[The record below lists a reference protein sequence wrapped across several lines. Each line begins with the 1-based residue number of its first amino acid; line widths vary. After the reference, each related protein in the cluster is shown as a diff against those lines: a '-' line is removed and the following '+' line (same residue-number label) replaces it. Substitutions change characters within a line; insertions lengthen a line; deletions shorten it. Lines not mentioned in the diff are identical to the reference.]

1 MVVEARSDQ
10 HLSMP
15 IAVLGM
21 GCRLPGGVEGPDD
34 FWELLAEGREVIEEI
49 PLERWDLQRH
59 HDPDP
64 RRPLH
69 QHVRR
74 AGLVDGLD
82 QFDPG
87 FFGISGREAQCMD
100 PQQRMLLEVCWRAME
115 AGAQPLERVRGRSV
129 GVFMGISSA
138 DYSAL
143 LWASE
148 SEYLTPDNEPFILTG
163 NTGCIAANRISY
175 AFDLKG
181 PSFTVDTACSSSLVA
196 VHLACESLRRGES
209 ELALAGGV
217 QALIHP
223 GIQMSF
229 CKAGLLSPTG
239 RCRSFDADADGY
251 VRSEGAGAVLLKPL
265 AAALRDGDPIEA
277 VIRGTAV
284 NSDGRSQGLAAP
296 SQKAQMACVQK
307 AYDAAGLPPTCAQYV
322 EAHGTGTRQG
332 DPIELRALGAVL
344 GAGRS
349 PDHPCLVGSVKTNLG
364 HSETAAGITGLIK
377 TVLCLK
383 HRQLPASL
391 HYSCP
396 TPSVD
401 LACLGLSVT
410 TALRPWPEP
419 ETKTEPVASVSSFGF
434 GGTNAHAVLS
444 AAPLVGRAA
453 EATPSQSANA
463 LHLLW
468 LTARSDQAL
477 ELLRQ
482 QTAVWLEAHPEVG
495 LQDLCATTHLGRS
508 CFPHAAAFVVGSRTS
523 LLHQLIG
530 QASVA
535 WCGTVPSQ
543 ASTAMPSLL
552 RDLTQ
557 MTMPSGDEGRKLLE
571 QIVQAMAAGGCMD
584 WDRWHQGVTW
594 RWVQSPGHPFL
605 RSRFWWM
612 PRQQAEPDAKASLW
626 LDHLGVL
633 HSESRTERADP
644 SRLQRLDLP
653 GVAEHWQL
661 TLDPAVVPDLK
672 EHALCGQPLF
682 AAAGYLAV
690 VVDWLQERQRPLQ
703 LGALQLE
710 RFLWLHAGAV
720 RLQAVVDGNQL
731 CLHSRPSEAEDASG
745 WQTHGQ
751 VQLVGGAVPWEALP
765 PLTQDDGLVVVE
777 ANALYDALQRLG
789 LDYGRMYRPIC
800 VLQAN
805 PHGAVAVLHRPE
817 GAPDRC
823 LIDGCFQVVAAVLAQ
838 GDGAGPLLLPV
849 GVEAVQLQRW
859 PLPDRL
865 RCVLRLRPQA
875 STQQGEGAG
884 HVVADLDLV
893 DLEGAPIGWLRGLK
907 LRRLTRTLLELM
919 LPVAPPRP
927 SIRLLEE
934 GWQPLSSAA
943 FTPWSPVAAE
953 AISVIVVGDLPA
965 VVQTWCEQQ
974 AIVPVPF
981 NVDDDP
987 TQLLLALVD
996 QWQAWPPAQPRHEL
1010 LLVPATPHPA
1020 VGALQAAVRAVAQ
1033 DCTAWRCS
1041 TLTLTGE
1048 EPLTAAQWQALLAA
1062 TAGDAELRWCGDDR
1076 IESRRFVSI
1085 ERDRFRL
1092 LSDSSG
1098 RLEGLVQAPLPL
1110 ARLQP
1115 GELELAVEATGLNFR
1130 DVLNALGLLQSHNQ
1144 SLGLRADAQ
1153 LPFGGE
1159 AVGRVVAV
1167 GPGIDPALVGTRM
1180 LAALT
1185 LGSLASHVTCR
1196 AALCVPW
1203 PEVLPAELGASLST
1217 AYLTAEYGLEQLAQL
1232 QVGEFV
1238 LIHAAAGGVGQGAVQ
1253 VALRSGARI
1262 LATASAAKQA
1272 ALLEQGVE
1280 AVFDSRTTAFADQV
1294 MAHTKGQGVQVVLN
1308 SLKGEWVDA
1317 SFRAL
1322 ARGGRFVELGK
1333 LEIWSDQ
1340 QVQERRPDVRYYR
1353 FDLLEVAARDPQ
1365 PLRERLVALVD
1376 AAQGQRL
1383 PLLPITVFPFDQVK
1397 DAFLRMAQGR
1407 HVGKQVITLP
1417 EQAPPQAIRGDGTY
1431 LILGAFGGIG
1441 QRLQH
1446 WLVKQGAR
1454 SLLLV
1459 GRQHPQADNAVAH
1472 QAEAW
1477 QAQGIEVVALGWDD
1491 LDKALAALP
1500 ADRPLRGVIHAA
1512 GVLRDQH
1519 IGAIE
1524 SDDLAPVLQ
1533 AKWGVEKK
1541 LAQLRQRSP
1550 ECWRHLDFYVVFSS
1564 IAAGLGS
1571 PGQLAYAAANG
1582 ALEASCLSA
1591 PSEGPMQLAIQWG
1604 PWAGAGMAAGLDRR
1618 LDAVGLIPLEEDEAF
1633 AVLEQLLQRG
1643 RCGVVMAMAAD
1654 WPRFVSQAMPR
1665 QAGWF
1670 QALLP
1675 EASGRSDAQMRAQL
1689 QALPPAQ
1696 RRSWLLDT
1704 LRALLAEVMEQPEV
1718 PLDVQT
1724 SLFDLGLDSLMAA
1737 EFAAVVQESLGWR
1750 LDLAALSDAP
1760 CLDDLAGLALQALL
1774 PDDEVSAQM
1783 GLDLAQESQ
1792 LPEGWSLPPSAA
1804 LEAPG
1809 DRVLLTG
1816 ASGFLGAYL
1825 LAGQLQ
1831 RWPELQVRCLVRA
1844 ESRERG
1850 LERLEDNLRRYGLW
1864 EPAWAQR
1871 LEISLGDLAQPQLG
1885 LDADQFQALGYGVTG
1900 ILHNGAQLSQMASY
1914 AQLASANVGGTRE
1927 LLRLAVADAPLR
1939 FELISSVAVFEAD
1952 ACRDQPIDEQD
1963 ALEAWQGIYL
1973 GYSQTKWVTDRMVRR
1988 AADQG
1993 LSVAVYRPPLIAGP
2007 SCGSAWHQGDL
2018 LQRLLQGCL
2027 ALGAA
2032 PDLAWELDVV
2042 PVDFVADAV
2051 TALAWSQAATG
2062 RCFHLQHPE
2071 PLLLNTLLG
2080 QLTDADRGLRLVP
2093 MQDWIEAIAKHPTNP
2108 LHPLLPFFQQ
2118 GWGVDGLTY
2127 PERNCHGQRARPS
2140 CLETTHQL
2148 AELGVR
2154 CPGWD
2159 QLIGPWAAVLLQQP
2173 MAAL

>member
-1 MVVEARSDQ
+1 MVMDARPDMQ
-10 HLSMP
+10 PMP

-34 FWELLAEGREVIEEI
+34 FWDLLAEGREVIEEI
-49 PLERWDLQRH
+49 PPQRWDLQRH

-74 AGLVDGLD
+74 AGLVHDLD
-82 QFDPG
+82 QFDPA

-100 PQQRMLLEVCWRAME
+100 PQQRLLLEVCWRAME
-115 AGAQPLERVRGRSV
+115 AGAHPLERVRGRPV

-148 SEYLTPDNEPFILTG
+148 AQYLTPDNEPFILTG
-163 NTGCIAANRISY
+163 NTGCIAANRLSY

-296 SQKAQMACVQK
+296 SQKAQMACVQA
-307 AYDAAGLPPTCAQYV
+307 AYDAAGLSPTCAQYV

-391 HYSCP
+391 HYSRP

-401 LACLGLSVT
+401 LAGLGLAVT
-410 TALRPWPEP
+410 TALRPWPET
-419 ETKTEPVASVSSFGF
+419 EMEPVASVSSFGF

-444 AAPLVGRAA
+444 AASSAEHGAA
-453 EATPSQSANA
+453 AAPAEPPDAP
-463 LHLLW
+463 HLLW
-468 LTARSDQAL
+468 LTARSDSAL
-477 ELLRQ
+477 TLLRQ

-508 CFPHAAAFVVGSRTS
+508 CFPHAAAFVVSSRTA
-523 LLHQLIG
+523 LLRQLHG
-530 QASVA
+530 HDPVV
-535 WCGTVPSQ
+535 WCGTLPSR
-543 ASTAMPSLL
+543 ASTAMPSPL
-552 RDLTQ
+552 RELTQ
-557 MTMPSGDEGRKLLE
+557 KTVPPGDAGHQLL
-571 QIVQAMAAGGCMD
+571 QQLVQSMAAGGCMD
-584 WDRWHQGVTW
+584 WHRWHQGVTW

-612 PRQQAEPDAKASLW
+612 PRQQAEPEAKASLW
-626 LDHLGVL
+626 LDHLGLV
-633 HSESRTERADP
+633 HSDVPTERAAP
-644 SRLQRLDLP
+644 ARFQRLDLP
-653 GVAEHWQL
+653 GVTEHWQL
-661 TLDPAVVPDLK
+661 TLDPAVAPDLK

-690 VVDWLQERQRPLQ
+690 VLDWLQARQRTLQ
-703 LGALQLE
+703 LGPLQLE
-710 RFLWLHAGAV
+710 RPLWLHAGAV
-720 RLQAVVDGNQL
+720 RLQAVVDGDQL
-731 CLHSRPSEAEDASG
+731 CLHSRTSEAEDASG
-745 WQTHGQ
+745 WQAHGR
-751 VQLVGGAVPWEALP
+751 VQLLGGAVPSEALP
-765 PLTQDDGLVVVE
+765 PLPQDDGLEVVD
-777 ANALYDALQRLG
+777 ANALYAALQRLG

-800 VLQAN
+800 ALQAN
-805 PHGAVAVLHRPE
+805 PHGAEAVLQRPE

-865 RCVLRLRPQA
+865 RCVLRLRPHA
-875 STQQGEGAG
+875 ITQQGEGAG
-884 HVVADLDLV
+884 HVWADLDLV
-893 DLEGAPIGWLRGLK
+893 DLEGAPIGWMRGLQ

-919 LPVAPPRP
+919 LPVAPPSP

-965 VVQTWCEQQ
+965 VVQAWCEQQ
-974 AIVPVPF
+974 AIVPVRF

-987 TQLLLALVD
+987 TQLL
-996 QWQAWPPAQPRHEL
+996 PAFVNQLRGWSQVPSRHVIV
-1010 LLVPATPHPA
+1010 LVPASPAAA
-1020 VGALQAAVRAVAQ
+1020 VGALKASVRALAQ
-1033 DCTAWRCS
+1033 DYPAWRCS
-1041 TLTLTGE
+1041 TLTLAGQ

-1085 ERDRFRL
+1085 EQERFRL
-1092 LSDSSG
+1092 LADGSG

-1110 ARLQP
+1110 ARLEP
-1115 GELELAVEATGLNFR
+1115 GELEVAVEATGLNFR
-1130 DVLNALGLLQSHNQ
+1130 DVLNALGLLQRHNQ

-1167 GPGIDPALVGTRM
+1167 GPGVDPALIGTRM

-1203 PEVLPAELGASLST
+1203 PEALPAELGASLST
-1217 AYLTAEYGLEQLAQL
+1217 AYLTAEYGLEHLAQL
-1232 QVGEFV
+1232 QAGELV
-1238 LIHAAAGGVGQGAVQ
+1238 LIHAAAGGVGQAAVQ

-1280 AVFDSRTTAFADQV
+1280 AVFDSRSIAFADQV
-1294 MAHTKGQGVQVVLN
+1294 LAHTNGEGVQVVLN

-1317 SFRAL
+1317 GFRAL

-1340 QVQERRPDVRYYR
+1340 QVQERRPDVRYHR

-1365 PLRERLVALVD
+1365 PLRERLLALVD

-1383 PLLPITVFPFDQVK
+1383 PLLPTTVFPFDQVK
-1397 DAFLRMAQGR
+1397 DAFRRMAQGR

-1459 GRQHPQADNAVAH
+1459 GRQRPQADSAAGH
-1472 QAEAW
+1472 QVEDW
-1477 QAQGIEVVALGWDD
+1477 QAQGIEVAALGWDD
-1491 LDKALAALP
+1491 LVQALAALP
-1500 ADRPLRGVIHAA
+1500 PDRPLRGVIHAA

-1519 IGAIE
+1519 ISAIE
-1524 SDDLAPVLQ
+1524 PADLAPVLQ
-1533 AKWGVEKK
+1533 AKWGVEQQ
-1541 LAQLRQRSP
+1541 LVQLRQRCP
-1550 ECWRHLDFYVVFSS
+1550 EGWHHLDFQVVFSS

-1582 ALEASCLSA
+1582 ALEALCEPASSQ
-1591 PSEGPMQLAIQWG
+1591 GPVRLAIQWG

-1618 LDAVGLIPLEEDEAF
+1618 LDAVGLIPLEENEAF
-1633 AVLEQLLQRG
+1633 AVLERLLQRG
-1643 RCGVVMAMAAD
+1643 RSGVVMAVAAD
-1654 WPRFVSQAMPR
+1654 WPRLVHQALPR

-1675 EASGRSDAQMRAQL
+1675 EASGRSDAQVRAQL
-1689 QALPPAQ
+1689 RALPPAQ
-1696 RRSWLLDT
+1696 RRPWLLDT

-1774 PDDEVSAQM
+1774 PDDEVSAQR

-1831 RWPELQVRCLVRA
+1831 RWPELRVRCVVRA
-1844 ESRERG
+1844 ASRERG

-1864 EPAWAQR
+1864 QPAWAQR
-1871 LEISLGDLAQPQLG
+1871 LEVSLGDLAQPQLG
-1885 LDADQFQALGYGVTG
+1885 LDADQFHALGDGVTG

-1927 LLRLAVADAPLR
+1927 LLRLAAADAPLR

-1952 ACRDQPIDEQD
+1952 AYRDQPIDEHD
-1963 ALEAWQGIYL
+1963 ALEAWQGIHL

-1988 AADQG
+1988 AAEQG
-1993 LSVAVYRPPLIAGP
+1993 LAVAVYRPPLIAGP

-2042 PVDFVADAV
+2042 PVDYVADAV

-2071 PLLLNTLLG
+2071 PLLLTTLLG
-2080 QLTDADRGLRLVP
+2080 QLTDADRGWRVVP
-2093 MQDWIEAIAKHPTNP
+2093 MQDWIGEIAKQPTNP

-2118 GWGVDGLTY
+2118 GWGDDGLTY
-2127 PERNCHGQRARPS
+2127 PERNCHGLRARPS
-2140 CLETTHQL
+2140 CLATTHQL
-2148 AELGVR
+2148 AELGVH

-2159 QLIGPWAAVLLQQP
+2159 QLIGPWAAVLLQQAT
-2173 MAAL
+2173 AAL

>member
-1 MVVEARSDQ
+1 MVVVDASPDQ
-10 HLSMP
+10 HLAMP

-34 FWELLAEGREVIEEI
+34 FWELLAEGRELIEDI
-49 PLERWDLQRH
+49 PPERWDLQRH

-74 AGLVDGLD
+74 AGLVQDLD
-82 QFDPG
+82 QFDPA
-87 FFGISGREAQCMD
+87 FFGICGREAQCMD
-100 PQQRMLLEVCWRAME
+100 PQQRLLLEVCWRAME
-115 AGAQPLERVRGRSV
+115 AGAHPLERVRGRPV

-143 LWASE
+143 LWASDAQ
-148 SEYLTPDNEPFILTG
+148 YLTPDNEPFILTG

-209 ELALAGGV
+209 VLALAGGV

-296 SQKAQMACVQK
+296 SQKAQMACVQA
-307 AYDAAGLPPTCAQYV
+307 AYDAAGLSPACAQYV

-391 HYSCP
+391 HYSRP
-396 TPSVD
+396 NPSVD
-401 LACLGLSVT
+401 LAGLGLAVT
-410 TALRPWPEP
+410 TALRPWPE
-419 ETKTEPVASVSSFGF
+419 TNTEPVASVSSFGF

-444 AAPLVGRAA
+444 AAPLVEPAA
-453 EATPSQSANA
+453 AATPSQSANA

-482 QTAVWLEAHPEVG
+482 QTADWLEAHPEVG

-508 CFPHAAAFVVGSRTS
+508 CFPHAAAFVVSSRTA
-523 LLHQLIG
+523 LLHQLRG

-535 WCGTVPSQ
+535 WCGTVPPQ

-557 MTMPSGDEGRKLLE
+557 TMLPRGDEGRQLLE
-571 QIVQAMAAGGCMD
+571 QFVQAMAAGVCMD

-612 PRQQAEPDAKASLW
+612 PRQEAEPEAKASLW
-626 LDHLGVL
+626 LDHMGVL
-633 HSESRTERADP
+633 HAESRTERAAP
-644 SRLQRLDLP
+644 ARLQRLDLP

-661 TLDPAVVPDLK
+661 TLDPALLPDLQ

-690 VVDWLQERQRPLQ
+690 LLDWLQARQRPLQ

-710 RFLWLHAGAV
+710 RPLWLHAGAV
-720 RLQAVVDGNQL
+720 RLQAVVEGDQL
-731 CLHSRPSEAEDASG
+731 CLHSRPSEAEDVSG
-745 WQTHGQ
+745 WQPHGQ
-751 VQLVGGAVPWEALP
+751 VQLVDGSVPLEALP
-765 PLTQDDGLVVVE
+765 PLLQDDGLVVVE
-777 ANALYDALQRLG
+777 ANALYDAMQQLG
-789 LDYGRMYRPIC
+789 LDYGRMYRPLSAVKATPHAAEA
-800 VLQAN
+800 VLQ
-805 PHGAVAVLHRPE
+805 RPE
-817 GAPDRC
+817 YAPDRC
-823 LIDGCFQVVAAVLAQ
+823 LIDGCFQLVAAVLAQ
-838 GDGAGPLLLPV
+838 GDGAGQLLLPV
-849 GVEAVQLQRW
+849 GVEAMQLQRW
-859 PLPDRL
+859 PLPDRF
-865 RCVLRLRPQA
+865 RCGLRLRPQG
-875 STQQGEGAG
+875 STEQGEGAG

-893 DLEGAPIGWLRGLK
+893 DLEGAPIGWMRGLQ

-919 LPVAPPRP
+919 LPVAPPCP
-927 SIRLLEE
+927 SICLLEE
-934 GWQPLSSAA
+934 AWQPLPGGALTA
-943 FTPWSPVAAE
+943 WSPAAAE
-953 AISVIVVGDLPA
+953 SISVIAAGDLPSA
-965 VVQTWCEQQ
+965 VQRWCEQQ
-974 AIVPVPF
+974 AIAPVCF
-981 NVDDDP
+981 NVNDDP
-987 TQLLLALVD
+987 AQLLPALVD
-996 QWQAWPPAQPRHEL
+996 QWQALSPTQPRHVL
-1010 LLVPATPHPA
+1010 LLIPATPHPA
-1020 VGALQAAVRAVAQ
+1020 IGALQAAVRAVAQ
-1033 DCTAWRCS
+1033 DCPAWRCS
-1041 TLTLTGE
+1041 TLTLVDE
-1048 EPLTAAQWQALLAA
+1048 ALTTAQWHKLLGA
-1062 TAGDAELRWCGDDR
+1062 TADDAELRWCGDDR

-1092 LSDSSG
+1092 LSDGSG
-1098 RLEGLVQAPLPL
+1098 RLEGLVQVPLPM

-1115 GELELAVEATGLNFR
+1115 GELELAVEASGLNFR

-1167 GPGIDPALVGTRM
+1167 GPGVDPALVGTRM

-1185 LGSLASHVTCR
+1185 LGSLASHVRCR

-1203 PEVLPAELGASLST
+1203 PEALPAELGASLST
-1217 AYLTAEYGLEQLAQL
+1217 AYLTAEYGLEHLAQL
-1232 QVGEFV
+1232 QAGEIV
-1238 LIHAAAGGVGQGAVQ
+1238 LIHAAAGGVGQAAVQ
-1253 VALRSGARI
+1253 VALRLGARI
-1262 LATASAAKQA
+1262 LATASAPKQA

-1280 AVFDSRTTAFADQV
+1280 AVFDSRSTAFAEQV
-1294 MAHTKGQGVQVVLN
+1294 LAQTKGEGVQVVLN

-1340 QVQERRPDVRYYR
+1340 QVQERRPDVRYHR

-1376 AAQGQRL
+1376 AAQAQRL
-1383 PLLPITVFPFDQVK
+1383 PVLPTTVFAFDQVK

-1417 EQAPPQAIRGDGTY
+1417 AQAPPQAIRGDGTY

-1446 WLVKQGAR
+1446 WLVNQGAR

-1459 GRQHPQADNAVAH
+1459 GRQQPQAGSAAAQQV
-1472 QAEAW
+1472 QAL
-1477 QAQGIEVVALGWDD
+1477 QGQGIEVVALEWDD
-1491 LDKALAALP
+1491 LVQALVALP

-1512 GVLRDQH
+1512 GVLRDQR
-1519 IGAIE
+1519 IGAIQPA
-1524 SDDLAPVLQ
+1524 DLHQVLQ
-1533 AKWGVEKK
+1533 AKWGVEQQ

-1550 ECWRHLDFYVVFSS
+1550 ECWHHLDFQVVFSS
-1564 IAAGLGS
+1564 IAAGMGS
-1571 PGQLAYAAANG
+1571 PGQVAYAAANG

-1618 LDAVGLIPLEEDEAF
+1618 MDAVGLIPLEEDEAF
-1633 AVLEQLLQRG
+1633 LVLEQLLQRG
-1643 RCGVVMAMAAD
+1643 RSGVVMAVAAD
-1654 WPRFVSQAMPR
+1654 WPRFVGQAMPR

-1675 EASGRSDAQMRAQL
+1675 EASGRSDAQVRAQL
-1689 QALPPAQ
+1689 QALPPSQ
-1696 RRSWLLDT
+1696 RRPWLLDT
-1704 LRALLAEVMEQPEV
+1704 LQRLLAEVMEQPDE
-1718 PLDVQT
+1718 PLDVEA
-1724 SLFDLGLDSLMAA
+1724 SLFDLGLDSLMTA

-1750 LDLAALSDAP
+1750 LDLAALRDAP
-1760 CLDDLAGLALQALL
+1760 CLDDLATLALQALL
-1774 PDDEVSAQM
+1774 PDDEVSVQM

-1792 LPEGWSLPPSAA
+1792 LPEGWCLPPSAA

-1825 LAGQLQ
+1825 LAGQLEC
-1831 RWPELQVRCLVRA
+1831 WPELRVRCLVRA
-1844 ESRERG
+1844 ASRERG

-1864 EPAWAQR
+1864 QPEWSQR
-1871 LEISLGDLAQPQLG
+1871 LEVSLGDLAQPQLG
-1885 LDADQFQALGYGVTG
+1885 LDDDQFQALGDGVSG

-1914 AQLASANVGGTRE
+1914 ALLASANVGGTRE

-1952 ACRDQPIDEQD
+1952 AYRGQTLEEHD
-1963 ALEAWQGIYL
+1963 ALEAWQGIHL

-1993 LSVAVYRPPLIAGP
+1993 LPVVVYRPPLIAGP

-2042 PVDFVADAV
+2042 PVDYVADAV
-2051 TALAWSQAATG
+2051 TALAWSEAGTG

-2071 PLLLNTLLG
+2071 PLLLTTLLG

-2093 MQDWIEAIAKHPTNP
+2093 MQDWIEAIAKHPANP

-2118 GWGVDGLTY
+2118 GWGDDGLTY

-2148 AELGVR
+2148 AELGVH

-2173 MAAL
+2173 SALL

>member
-1 MVVEARSDQ
+1 
-10 HLSMP
+10 
-15 IAVLGM
+15 
-21 GCRLPGGVEGPDD
+21 
-34 FWELLAEGREVIEEI
+34 
-49 PLERWDLQRH
+49 
-59 HDPDP
+59 
-64 RRPLH
+64 
-69 QHVRR
+69 
-74 AGLVDGLD
+74 
-82 QFDPG
+82 
-87 FFGISGREAQCMD
+87 
-100 PQQRMLLEVCWRAME
+100 
-115 AGAQPLERVRGRSV
+115 
-129 GVFMGISSA
+129 
-138 DYSAL
+138 
-143 LWASE
+143 
-148 SEYLTPDNEPFILTG
+148 
-163 NTGCIAANRISY
+163 
-175 AFDLKG
+175 
-181 PSFTVDTACSSSLVA
+181 
-196 VHLACESLRRGES
+196 
-209 ELALAGGV
+209 
-217 QALIHP
+217 
-223 GIQMSF
+223 
-229 CKAGLLSPTG
+229 
-239 RCRSFDADADGY
+239 
-251 VRSEGAGAVLLKPL
+251 
-265 AAALRDGDPIEA
+265 
-277 VIRGTAV
+277 
-284 NSDGRSQGLAAP
+284 
-296 SQKAQMACVQK
+296 
-307 AYDAAGLPPTCAQYV
+307 
-322 EAHGTGTRQG
+322 
-332 DPIELRALGAVL
+332 
-344 GAGRS
+344 
-349 PDHPCLVGSVKTNLG
+349 
-364 HSETAAGITGLIK
+364 
-377 TVLCLK
+377 
-383 HRQLPASL
+383 
-391 HYSCP
+391 
-396 TPSVD
+396 
-401 LACLGLSVT
+401 
-410 TALRPWPEP
+410 
-419 ETKTEPVASVSSFGF
+419 
-434 GGTNAHAVLS
+434 
-444 AAPLVGRAA
+444 
-453 EATPSQSANA
+453 
-463 LHLLW
+463 
-468 LTARSDQAL
+468 
-477 ELLRQ
+477 
-482 QTAVWLEAHPEVG
+482 
-495 LQDLCATTHLGRS
+495 
-508 CFPHAAAFVVGSRTS
+508 
-523 LLHQLIG
+523 
-530 QASVA
+530 
-535 WCGTVPSQ
+535 
-543 ASTAMPSLL
+543 MPSLL

-571 QIVQAMAAGGCMD
+571 QFVQAMAAGVCMD

-633 HSESRTERADP
+633 HSESRTERAAP

-690 VVDWLQERQRPLQ
+690 LLDWLQECQRPLQ

-710 RFLWLHAGAV
+710 RPLWLHAGAV
-720 RLQAVVDGNQL
+720 RLQAVVEGDQL
-731 CLHSRPSEAEDASG
+731 CLHSRASDAEDASA

-765 PLTQDDGLVVVE
+765 PLPQDDGLVVVE

-817 GAPDRC
+817 AAPDRC
-823 LIDGCFQVVAAVLAQ
+823 LIDGCFQLVAAVLAQ
-838 GDGAGPLLLPV
+838 RDGAGPLLLPV

-859 PLPDRL
+859 PLPDRF

-875 STQQGEGAG
+875 IAQQREGAG
-884 HVVADLDLV
+884 HVWADLDLV
-893 DLEGAPIGWLRGLK
+893 DLEGAPIGWLRGLQ

-919 LPVAPPRP
+919 LPVAPPGP

-943 FTPWSPVAAE
+943 FTAWSPDTTE
-953 AISVIVVGDLPA
+953 AVSLIVVGDLPA
-965 VVQTWCEQQ
+965 LVQSWCEQQ
-974 AIVPVPF
+974 AVVPVRF
-981 NVDDDP
+981 NVDEDP
-987 TQLLLALVD
+987 TQLLPALVN
-996 QWQAWPPAQPRHEL
+996 QLRGWSLVQPRH
-1010 LLVPATPHPA
+1010 LLVVLPAAPHPA
-1020 VGALQAAVRAVAQ
+1020 VGALQAAVRSVAQ
-1033 DCTAWRCS
+1033 DCPAWRCS
-1041 TLTLTGE
+1041 TLTLAGE

-1085 ERDRFRL
+1085 ERDRLRL
-1092 LSDSSG
+1092 LSDGSG
-1098 RLEGLVQAPLPL
+1098 RLEGLVQVPLPMVD
-1110 ARLQP
+1110 LQP

-1130 DVLNALGLLQSHNQ
+1130 DVLNALGMLQSHNQ

-1167 GPGIDPALVGTRM
+1167 GPGVDSALVGTRM

-1203 PEVLPAELGASLST
+1203 PEAMPAELGASLST
-1217 AYLTAEYGLEQLAQL
+1217 AYLTAEYGLEHLAQL
-1232 QVGEFV
+1232 QAGEIV
-1238 LIHAAAGGVGQGAVQ
+1238 MIHAAAGGVGQAAVQ
-1253 VALRSGARI
+1253 VALRRGARI

-1280 AVFDSRTTAFADQV
+1280 AVFDSRTTAFAEQV
-1294 MAHTKGQGVQVVLN
+1294 LAHTKGEGVQVVLN

-1333 LEIWSDQ
+1333 LEIWNDQ
-1340 QVQERRPDVRYYR
+1340 QVHERRPDVRYHR

-1376 AAQGQRL
+1376 AAQAQRL

-1459 GRQHPQADNAVAH
+1459 GRQHPQADSAAAQQV
-1472 QAEAW
+1472 EAW
-1477 QAQGIEVVALGWDD
+1477 QAQGIEVVALGWDGI
-1491 LDKALAALP
+1491 DKALAALP

-1512 GVLRDQH
+1512 GVLRDQP

-1524 SDDLAPVLQ
+1524 TDDLAPVLQ
-1533 AKWGVEKK
+1533 AKWGVEQQ

-1550 ECWRHLDFYVVFSS
+1550 ECWHHLDFQVVFSS

-1571 PGQLAYAAANG
+1571 PGQVAYAAANG
-1582 ALEASCLSA
+1582 ALEASCWSA

-1618 LDAVGLIPLEEDEAF
+1618 LDAVGLIPLEESEAF

-1643 RCGVVMAMAAD
+1643 RSGVVMAVAAD
-1654 WPRFVSQAMPR
+1654 WPRFVGQAMPR

-1675 EASGRSDAQMRAQL
+1675 EASGRSQAQVRAQL
-1689 QALPPAQ
+1689 QALPPSQ
-1696 RRSWLLDT
+1696 RRPWLLDT
-1704 LRALLAEVMEQPEV
+1704 LQRLLAEVMEQPDE
-1718 PLDVQT
+1718 PLDVEA

-1750 LDLAALSDAP
+1750 LDLALLSDAP
-1760 CLDDLAGLALQALL
+1760 CLDDLATLALQALL
-1774 PDDEVSAQM
+1774 PDDQVSVQM

-1792 LPEGWSLPPSAA
+1792 LPEGWCLPPSAA

-1825 LAGQLQ
+1825 LAGQLAC
-1831 RWPELQVRCLVRA
+1831 WPELRVRCLVRA
-1844 ESRERG
+1844 ASRERG

-1864 EPAWAQR
+1864 QPEWSQR
-1871 LEISLGDLAQPQLG
+1871 LEVSLGDLAQPQLG
-1885 LDADQFQALGYGVTG
+1885 LDDDQFQALGDGVTG

-1952 ACRDQPIDEQD
+1952 AYRDQTIEEHD
-1963 ALEAWQGIYL
+1963 ALEAWQGIHL

-1993 LSVAVYRPPLIAGP
+1993 LPVVVYRPPLIAGP

-2042 PVDFVADAV
+2042 PVDYVADAV
-2051 TALAWSQAATG
+2051 TALAWSEAGTG

-2071 PLLLNTLLG
+2071 PLLLTTLLG
-2080 QLTDADRGLRLVP
+2080 ELTDADRGLRLVP
-2093 MQDWIEAIAKHPTNP
+2093 MQDWIEAIAKHPANP

-2118 GWGVDGLTY
+2118 GWGDDGLTY

-2173 MAAL
+2173 TAAL